1 MSENI
6 LTIAL
11 DGDITLLDFSTA
23 MGRFRLFVYALS
35 HEVAGR
41 GKVAWRIEDLQAAS
55 AIATVRGESTDP
67 EAPPR
72 VVRAFASVGEAL
84 QERRAIEFSER
95 VQRHAYNLRRLVRR
109 SIHSIRLETPFSDAL
124 LTNGQ
129 GVGPRRLDDT
139 SQPKPATITHAYGQF
154 RGTVQT
160 LTSRRG
166 LRFTLYD
173 AIFDKPVSCY
183 LSDGQEEIMRGAW
196 GRKVTVSGLI
206 GREPYQKRPVVIR
219 QIKEVKILKD
229 VTPGTYRQA
238 RGILKREEGREKA
251 EVLIRRLRDAW

>member
-1 MSENI
+1 MTENL

-23 MGRFRLFVYALS
+23 MGRFRLFVHALL

-41 GKVAWRIEDLQAAS
+41 GKVAWRIEDLQTAS

-67 EAPPR
+67 EAAPR

-84 QERRAIEFSER
+84 QE
-95 VQRHAYNLRRLVRR
+95 
-109 SIHSIRLETPFSDAL
+109 
-124 LTNGQ
+124 
-129 GVGPRRLDDT
+129 
-139 SQPKPATITHAYGQF
+139 
-154 RGTVQT
+154 
-160 LTSRRG
+160 
-166 LRFTLYD
+166 
-173 AIFDKPVSCY
+173 
-183 LSDGQEEIMRGAW
+183 RGAW

-251 EVLIRRLRDAW
+251 GFPYDPNSPPIC